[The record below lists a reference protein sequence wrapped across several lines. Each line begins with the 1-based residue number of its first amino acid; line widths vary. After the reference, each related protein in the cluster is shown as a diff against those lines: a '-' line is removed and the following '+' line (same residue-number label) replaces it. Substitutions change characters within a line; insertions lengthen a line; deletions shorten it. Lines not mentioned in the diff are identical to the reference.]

1 MKIFRR
7 SGNHLGDSLCVLLN
21 GRSPLSESHINLRT
35 LEYKQYLLLLESAGK
50 TEEKGWN
57 EEKKRRRNLK
67 KNLCSDFRE
76 KKRSKL
82 CGFWKGRRV
91 TTLGKWWKHQ
101 TRHKDKNIWEKG
113 VILVEGCLQL
123 FFDKK
128 WLFFIGLC
136 VENHGQCGWKLKCDV
151 EGKFYILLVWGT
163 AGRTCPSYPA
173 TFVKDFWIST
183 FPLQPRLHIWS
194 P

>member
-67 KNLCSDFRE
+67 KKPCALIFE
-76 KKRSKL
+76 KK
-82 CGFWKGRRV
+82 
-91 TTLGKWWKHQ
+91 
-101 TRHKDKNIWEKG
+101 N
-113 VILVEGCLQL
+113 
-123 FFDKK
+123 
-128 WLFFIGLC
+128 
-136 VENHGQCGWKLKCDV
+136 DV
-151 EGKFYILLVWGT
+151 NYAAFERGDV
-163 AGRTCPSYPA
+163 
-173 TFVKDFWIST
+173 
-183 FPLQPRLHIWS
+183 
-194 P
+194 

>member
-1 MKIFRR
+1 M
-7 SGNHLGDSLCVLLN
+7 CVTERPFSIV
-21 GRSPLSESHINLRT
+21 GESHKSPDSRIQT
-35 LEYKQYLLLLESAGK
+35 IPAAAGICRQNRRK
-50 TEEKGWN
+50 GMEWRKEEEEKLN
-57 EEKKRRRNLK
+57 KKT
-67 KNLCSDFRE
+67 LCSDFREE

-113 VILVEGCLQL
+113 VILVDGGCLQL